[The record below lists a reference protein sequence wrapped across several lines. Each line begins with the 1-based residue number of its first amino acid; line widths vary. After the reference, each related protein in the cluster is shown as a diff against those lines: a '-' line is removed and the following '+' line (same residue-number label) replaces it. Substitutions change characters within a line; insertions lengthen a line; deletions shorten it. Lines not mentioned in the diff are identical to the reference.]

1 MQLAADDEGN
11 YDHNQ
16 NLNARK
22 IQTKASDVGLA
33 ISMSSQEHGEEDSH
47 WKLVLLISTLC
58 LMMGQFYAVGH

>member
-33 ISMSSQEHGEEDSH
+33 ISMSSQEHGE
-47 WKLVLLISTLC
+47 
-58 LMMGQFYAVGH
+58 